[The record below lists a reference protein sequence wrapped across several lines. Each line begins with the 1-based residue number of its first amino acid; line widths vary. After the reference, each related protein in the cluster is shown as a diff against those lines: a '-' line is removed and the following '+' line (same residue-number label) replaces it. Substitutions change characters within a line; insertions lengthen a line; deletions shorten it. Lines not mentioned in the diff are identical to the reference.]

1 MTVKHLL
8 RYGLMKKLV
17 LVSGLNG
24 SDWGGDIMNFEKQ
37 QSEMVLL
44 NQMSRE
50 EFAQILSDLVKDNR
64 ELQRAILEVVWSC
77 PNIVTQI

>member
-1 MTVKHLL
+1 
-8 RYGLMKKLV
+8 MKKLV

-24 SDWGGDIMNFEKQ
+24 SGWGGDIMNFEKQ

>member
-1 MTVKHLL
+1 MSV
-8 RYGLMKKLV
+8 
-17 LVSGLNG
+17 
-24 SDWGGDIMNFEKQ
+24 EAQ

-50 EFAQILSDLVKDNR
+50 EFAKVVV
-64 ELQRAILEVVWSC
+64 ELIKNDRDVQMAILQLAFSC